1 MADERTVSRM
11 TWINTPIRNGQ
22 DADTVMDHVTVGE
35 FYMDQLAVCVSTA
48 LCISLLPSYEC

>member
-1 MADERTVSRM
+1 M

-35 FYMDQLAVCVSTA
+35 FYMDQMAVCVSTT
-48 LCISLLPSYEC
+48 LHISLVTSYKC